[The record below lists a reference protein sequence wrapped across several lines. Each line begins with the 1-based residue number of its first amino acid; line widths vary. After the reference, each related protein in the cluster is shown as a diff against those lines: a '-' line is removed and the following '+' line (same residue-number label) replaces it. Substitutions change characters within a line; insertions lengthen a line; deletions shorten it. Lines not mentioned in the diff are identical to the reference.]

1 MCFDGGANAGGGDE
15 VWQLLKGTK
24 VHSLFSP
31 PRRVT
36 FPVAED
42 ERENNVQITLEQTE
56 RYPKPHDSKT
66 HKNPFLPSERH

>member
-1 MCFDGGANAGGGDE
+1 MCFDGGATAGGGDE

-56 RYPKPHDSKT
+56 RYPR
-66 HKNPFLPSERH
+66 F